1 MNREK
6 KAGKEVRPLS
16 IGKILKEL
24 RGKRSLREIER
35 ESGVSHTYLSSLE
48 KGRDPRTGKER
59 KPTPDTLKKL
69 AHVYSVPYE
78 RLMSAAGYMELEE
91 GPSVPGHENGESPHP
106 AMQTDG
112 ADGADGAGWNY
123 RAGGNK
129 LAPRGVKEKKPFYEL
144 TEVLNGAVA
153 VHYSGQPLSRED
165 RERVLAML
173 EVLFPGRRPAT
184 DAPKE
189 EER

>member
-1 MNREK
+1 MN
-6 KAGKEVRPLS
+6 

-78 RLMSAAGYMELEE
+78 WLMSAAGYMDVDE
-91 GPSVPGHENGESPHP
+91 GSSDPGHENGEHP
-106 AMQTDG
+106 AAQ
-112 ADGADGAGWNY
+112 ADGAGWNY
-123 RAGGNK
+123 RAGGNR

-144 TEVLNGAVA
+144 TEVLNGSVP
-153 VHYSGQPLSRED
+153 VHYYGQPLSRED
-165 RERVLAML
+165 RERALAML
-173 EVLFPGRRPAT
+173 EVLFPGRSPAS

-189 EER
+189 EDR

>member
-1 MNREK
+1 MN
-6 KAGKEVRPLS
+6 

-69 AHVYSVPYE
+69 AQVYSVPYE
-78 RLMSAAGYMELEE
+78 WLMSAAGYMDLEE
-91 GPSVPGHENGESPHP
+91 GPADPEYENGELPHP
-106 AMQTDG
+106 AMQTG
-112 ADGADGAGWNY
+112 GAGWNY

-144 TEVLNGAVA
+144 TEVLNGSAP
-153 VHYSGQPLSRED
+153 VHYYGQPMSREE
-165 RERVLAML
+165 RERALAML
-173 EVLFPGRRPAT
+173 EVLFPGRRPASN
-184 DAPKE
+184 APKE

>member
-1 MNREK
+1 MT
-6 KAGKEVRPLS
+6 

-78 RLMSAAGYMELEE
+78 WLMGAAGYMEFEE
-91 GPSVPGHENGESPHP
+91 GLSIPGHENGA
-106 AMQTDG
+106 AMQ
-112 ADGADGAGWNY
+112 ADGTEDAGWNY
-123 RAGGNK
+123 RPGGNN

-144 TEVLNGAVA
+144 TEVLNGTVP
-153 VHYSGQPLSRED
+153 VHYFGQPLSRED
-165 RERVLAML
+165 LNRTLAML
-173 EVLFPGRRPAT
+173 EVLFPGRRPAS
-184 DAPKE
+184 DAPEE

>member
-1 MNREK
+1 MN
-6 KAGKEVRPLS
+6 

-69 AHVYSVPYE
+69 AQVYSVPYE
-78 RLMSAAGYMELEE
+78 RLMSAAGYMDLEE
-91 GPSVPGHENGESPHP
+91 GPADPECETGDLPHP

-112 ADGADGAGWNY
+112 AGWNY
-123 RAGGNK
+123 RASGNM

-144 TEVLNGAVA
+144 TEVLNGSVP
-153 VHYSGQPLSRED
+153 VHYYGQPMSREE
-165 RERVLAML
+165 RERALAML
-173 EVLFPGRRPAT
+173 EVLFPGRRPASN
-184 DAPKE
+184 APKE

>member
-1 MNREK
+1 MN
-6 KAGKEVRPLS
+6 

-78 RLMSAAGYMELEE
+78 WLMSAAGYMDVEE
-91 GPSVPGHENGESPHP
+91 GPSDPGHENGEHP
-106 AMQTDG
+106 AAQ
-112 ADGADGAGWNY
+112 ADGAGWNY
-123 RAGGNK
+123 RASGNR

-144 TEVLNGAVA
+144 TEVLNGSVP
-153 VHYSGQPLSRED
+153 VHYYGQPLSRED
-165 RERVLAML
+165 RERALAML
-173 EVLFPGRRPAT
+173 EVLFPGRRPAS

-189 EER
+189 EDR